1 MTNLTRTINKMKIF
15 HAGTPP
21 LIWGAAIL
29 QLEAPDDEFYNTARP
44 EMKDPAAGRLPLLA
58 RSTN

>member
-15 HAGTPP
+15 QARNAP
-21 LIWGAAIL
+21 LNLGAAIL

-44 EMKDPAAGRLPLLA
+44 VMKDPAAGRLQLLA
-58 RSTN
+58 RSTD

>member
-1 MTNLTRTINKMKIF
+1 MTNLTRIINKMKIF

-21 LIWGAAIL
+21 LIWGGVDITTGVSAV
-29 QLEAPDDEFYNTARP
+29 EFYNTARP
-44 EMKDPAAGRLPLLA
+44 VMKGPAAGRLQLLA